1 MKKLLVN
8 TPQGNQE
15 IVIVGEGGGYFD
27 ESLVLWD
34 ERTDGEM
41 PEVTLNGMEKNEI
54 GEMVFNQVK
63 LDSFKPKPEPKK
75 ELTGRELI
83 ESLSK
88 DELIK
93 LVDFLQ
99 LQNVLTDKRATK
111 IKGGA

>member
-1 MKKLLVN
+1 MRAHVIVNGVIVN
-8 TPQGNQE
+8 TIKIESIEGREDLIDADAGGKRGDSYDLKTGNF
-15 IVIVGEGGGYFD
+15 I
-27 ESLVLWD
+27 S
-34 ERTDGEM
+34 
-41 PEVTLNGMEKNEI
+41 PEPV
-54 GEMVFNQVK
+54 
-63 LDSFKPKPEPKK
+63 PEPKK

>member
-1 MKKLLVN
+1 MRAHVIVDGLIVN
-8 TPQGNQE
+8 TIKIESIKGREDLIDADAGGKMGDSYDPKTGNF
-15 IVIVGEGGGYFD
+15 I
-27 ESLVLWD
+27 S
-34 ERTDGEM
+34 
-41 PEVTLNGMEKNEI
+41 PE
-54 GEMVFNQVK
+54 
-63 LDSFKPKPEPKK
+63 PKPEPKK

-83 ESLSK
+83 ESLDN